1 MSEAVEGERRV
12 SEVST
17 GRRRLSRSQTIA
29 LFGVGTAA
37 LVGFV
42 FWHSPQKK
50 TDDDPVKTHQAGIGQ
65 TVSLVLPEIHEAP
78 AAPLPTHLVQ
88 PPPPPPPQMWGNVS
102 NMLPATPAK
111 EEAHHR
117 MLSYGGAMP
126 VSAPAQGGAG
136 SGAGADGGTTGG
148 ETKVAFKPA
157 TIPGGKAGLLADR
170 TFMMMPGLIH
180 CTLESAIDS
189 TLPGPIMCHTS
200 QDVLSPTGVTLMER
214 GTTIM
219 GEYKNDAH
227 QGQERLFAMAG
238 TAYTPKG
245 VIVPLDGPMADGL
258 GRAGMSADTVDNH
271 NPQRFGG
278 AVMLSLVSGAIGAG
292 QAALSHGSN
301 NTYLN
306 FNSGGLQEAATEAL
320 RNSINIPPTITK
332 NQGEDVTIW
341 VRYPISFADVYRL
354 EPRQ

>member
-1 MSEAVEGERRV
+1 MSDRVEGERRL

-17 GRRRLSRSQTIA
+17 GQRRRLSRAQTIA

-50 TDDDPVKTHQAGIGQ
+50 AEDDGVKMHQAGIGQ
-65 TVSLVLPEIHEAP
+65 TVAFTLPEIHQPPPVTPKP
-78 AAPLPTHLVQ
+78 AAIVA

-111 EEAHHR
+111 EETHHR

-126 VSAPAQGGAG
+126 VSAPNAGGGQA
-136 SGAGADGGTTGG
+136 AGASASGG
-148 ETKVAFKPA
+148 ETKVAFKGA

-170 TFMMMPGLIH
+170 SLMMMPGLIH

-227 QGQERLFAMAG
+227 QGQERLFAMAA

-245 VIVPLDGPMADGL
+245 VVVPLDGPMADGL

-271 NPQRFGG
+271 NLQRFGG
-278 AVMLSLVSGAIGAG
+278 AVMLSLVSGAIGTG
-292 QAALSHGSN
+292 QAALSHGSG

-306 FNSGGLQEAATEAL
+306 FNSGGLQEASTEAL

-341 VRYPISFADVYRL
+341 IRYPISFADVYRL